1 MENCCPKIVCNFL
14 LNAQKHV
21 GAHVKFAQQMIIAQI
36 GLNAQTHSQ
45 KSGCV
50 CVCEEGGRRRQHGKG
65 AGCNANDAG
74 SARQH
79 VTEMNSTS
87 QMET

>member
-1 MENCCPKIVCNFL
+1 MENCCPKIVCNFQ

-36 GLNAQTHSQ
+36 GLNAQTYSQ

-50 CVCEEGGRRRQHGKG
+50 CVCVRRVDGEG
-65 AGCNANDAG
+65 NM
-74 SARQH
+74 ARGQA
-79 VTEMNSTS
+79 VM
-87 QMET
+87 QMMRAAPDNT